1 MKKLVCLA
9 IALVMVL
16 GLAACASAEFKFE
29 RKIDL
34 VCPWGVGGG
43 ADSTLR
49 PLATLLQD
57 ILGVPVEVVNVEG
70 GSGVNGVE
78 YTYKQPADGYTFMLG
93 TQSLYIQDMLG
104 NTSMNFKTEFECEDV
119 LVHSINAIV
128 ASKISLEKFG
138 VSNWAELQAYIKDH
152 PFEVSVAMLTAT
164 GVDGASL
171 AQATEGLDLLEIP
184 YSSGSDANS
193 ALVGGHCDLYVCG
206 WDDIAGLVES
216 GDIVPILALCEKRM
230 TIAPDLQCSVE
241 NGIDSVMG
249 PWRGIF
255 AKKGTPQ
262 EAIDTLLKAME
273 DHRDDLIVIVAGYDK
288 PMEKFLSSNPGL
300 ESRFNKYFHFPDYKG
315 EELLAIFKGQC
326 EKNGYALRGEAEQ
339 AAREMFDKLY
349 ENRDENFGNGRDVRN
364 CFENMVVRQSNRVA
378 AMENPD
384 RDALMA
390 VLPEDLKDGES

>member
-104 NTSMNFKTEFECEDV
+104 NTSMDFKTEFECEDV

-128 ASKISLEKFG
+128 ASKLSLEKFG
-138 VSNWAELQAYIKDH
+138 VSNWAELQTYIKDH

-230 TIAPDLQCSVE
+230 SIAPDLQCSVE

-262 EAIDTLLKAME
+262 GAID
-273 DHRDDLIVIVAGYDK
+273 
-288 PMEKFLSSNPGL
+288 
-300 ESRFNKYFHFPDYKG
+300 
-315 EELLAIFKGQC
+315 
-326 EKNGYALRGEAEQ
+326 AL
-339 AAREMFDKLY
+339 
-349 ENRDENFGNGRDVRN
+349 
-364 CFENMVVRQSNRVA
+364 VA
-378 AMENPD
+378 AIE
-384 RDALMA
+384 RL
-390 VLPEDLKDGES
+390 

>member
-49 PLATLLQD
+49 PMATLLQD

-104 NTSMNFKTEFECEDV
+104 NTSMDFKTEFECEDV

-128 ASKISLEKFG
+128 ASKISMEKFG

-216 GDIVPILALCEKRM
+216 GDIVPILALCENRM
-230 TIAPDLQCSVE
+230 SIAPDLQCSVE
-241 NGIDSVMG
+241 I
-249 PWRGIF
+249 
-255 AKKGTPQ
+255 
-262 EAIDTLLKAME
+262 
-273 DHRDDLIVIVAGYDK
+273 
-288 PMEKFLSSNPGL
+288 
-300 ESRFNKYFHFPDYKG
+300 
-315 EELLAIFKGQC
+315 
-326 EKNGYALRGEAEQ
+326 
-339 AAREMFDKLY
+339 
-349 ENRDENFGNGRDVRN
+349 GRAHV
-364 CFENMVVRQSNRVA
+364 
-378 AMENPD
+378 
-384 RDALMA
+384 
-390 VLPEDLKDGES
+390 